1 MREPS
6 SLCPRSDHPFDRH
19 TLRHPAPHELPE
31 DEARMTENPVTPKQ
45 LDAIREVV
53 NIGAGHAATNLSQ
66 LTGLRVM
73 ISVPR
78 IQWVGEGSDSAGAL
92 PGGEALIV
100 VSVPIIGVTENG
112 GERASLIL
120 AQETALRM
128 VGLMMRRPPSAQV
141 GALERS
147 ALMEMGNIVCA
158 AYVGVLG
165 TFLGKGV
172 MIGTPELLEGDR
184 DSLAH
189 TVSGLMIETD
199 FTFLDTTFEGVF
211 VLSHTDVSFSS
222 LLKAL
227 GFTDVREP
235 ARGAPPA

>member
-1 MREPS
+1 
-6 SLCPRSDHPFDRH
+6 
-19 TLRHPAPHELPE
+19 
-31 DEARMTENPVTPKQ
+31 MTDNPVTPQQ

-53 NIGAGHAATNLSQ
+53 NIGAGHAATNLSA

-78 IQWVGEGSDSAGAL
+78 IQWVAADAGSAAAL
-92 PGGEALIV
+92 PGAEHLVLIV
-100 VSVPIIGVTENG
+100 VPIIGVTDSG

-120 AQETALRM
+120 ARDTALRM
-128 VGLMMRRPPSAQV
+128 VGLMMRRAASESI
-141 GALERS
+141 GALEKS

-165 TFLGKGV
+165 TFLGKSV
-172 MIGTPELLEGDR
+172 LIGTPELVEGDTG
-184 DSLAH
+184 DVSKQ
-189 TVSGLMIETD
+189 VSGLMIETD

-227 GFTDVREP
+227 GFKDVREP
-235 ARGAPPA
+235 AGGAPPA

>member
-1 MREPS
+1 MPQ
-6 SLCPRSDHPFDRH
+6 
-19 TLRHPAPHELPE
+19 T
-31 DEARMTENPVTPKQ
+31 PVTPKQ

-53 NIGAGHAATNLSQ
+53 NIGAGHAATNLSA

-78 IQWVGEGSDSAGAL
+78 IQFAAGEPEVANELPGSGAL
-92 PGGEALIV
+92 V
-100 VSVPIIGVTENG
+100 VVAVPIIGVTESG

-120 AQETALRM
+120 ARETALRM
-128 VGLMMRRPPSAQV
+128 VSLMLRRQPADVIGP
-141 GALERS
+141 LEQS
-147 ALMEMGNIVCA
+147 ALNEMGNIVCA

-172 MIGTPELLEGDR
+172 MIGTPELHEGGR
-184 DSLAH
+184 DDLAH
-189 TVSGLMIETD
+189 HVSGLMIETD

-222 LLKAL
+222 LLRAL
-227 GFTDVREP
+227 GFTDVPSSP
-235 ARGAPPA
+235 A